1 MKHINK
7 VFSLLLALVM
17 VLSLTTTAF
26 AAEGDN
32 KIDIEITASDSGAS
46 VAGHTY
52 NVYQIFTGV
61 VAEDGKTLSDAV
73 FGKNY
78 KPAEFATPEA
88 AMEFLK
94 EKSGPEAAAYLESL
108 VTGEPIAVL
117 KDSNNHKA
125 ENLDAGYYLIVDVST
140 GLPQGEIS
148 SAYILQA
155 LEDVA
160 IKSKHSAGPKVE
172 KKIDDANDS
181 VDLND
186 PDDDVPEIVWADS
199 ADHDIGDLISFK
211 LEMTVPSSIEQ
222 FKTYKEAYRFVFHD
236 KEEQGLTFQPSTV
249 VVKVNGT
256 AITSGYEL
264 VYPTTD
270 GDTFDV
276 VFADMTQISG
286 IKAGDVVT
294 VEYKSRLNESAILG
308 QQGNV
313 NTVYG
318 EYSNLHRPEYP
329 GRTPDDSVI
338 AFTYKVVVNKI
349 HQTGVDENN
358 NPVYAPLT
366 GAAFTL
372 EKYIKET
379 DKWIAIQQVETEPG
393 TVFTFKGLDD
403 GDYRLTET
411 ATPNGYNSIDP
422 ITFTVTAE
430 HKVEWTTALE
440 RDDILTSLSGNVT
453 TGEIKFTASND
464 LGTLSTDVVNESGLV
479 LPETGGIGTT
489 IFYIVGGLLTVGA
502 VVLLVTKKRMGA
514 DA

>member
-7 VFSLLLALVM
+7 IFSLLLALVM

-26 AAEGDN
+26 AADDN
-32 KIDIEITASDSGAS
+32 KITIEITNPDANTS

-61 VAEDGKTLSDAV
+61 VAKDGKTLSDVA
-73 FGKNY
+73 FGQNY
-78 KPAEFATPEA
+78 APADTTVEDAMATLS
-88 AMEFLK
+88 AMK
-94 EKSGPEAAAYLESL
+94 GAEAAAYLETKI
-108 VTGEPIAVL
+108 VGEPIAVL

-125 ENLDAGYYLIVDVST
+125 ENLDAGYYLIIDVST
-140 GLPQGEIS
+140 SLPQGEIS

-181 VDLND
+181 VDLNN

-199 ADHDIGDLISFK
+199 ADHDIGDMIPFK
-211 LEMTVPSSIEQ
+211 LEMIVPSSFAQ
-222 FKTYKEAYRFVFHD
+222 FKEYEEAYRFVFHD
-236 KEEQGLTFQPSTV
+236 TEERGLTFQPDTV
-249 VVKVNGT
+249 VVKIDGT
-256 AITSGYEL
+256 VITSGYE
-264 VYPTTD
+264 VDTAPED
-270 GDTFDV
+270 KHTFDV
-276 VFADMTQISG
+276 IFADLTAIESVKVG
-286 IKAGDVVT
+286 SKVT
-294 VEYKSRLNESAILG
+294 VEYKSRLNESAVLG

-329 GRTPDDSVI
+329 GRTPDDTVI
-338 AFTYKVVVNKI
+338 AFTYKVVVNKV
-349 HQTGVDENN
+349 HQTGVDEEGK
-358 NPVYAPLT
+358 PVYEELE

-372 EKYIKET
+372 EKYIAQT
-379 DKWIAIQQVETEPG
+379 GKWIAIQQVETEPG
-393 TVFTFKGLDD
+393 TTFTFTGLDD

-411 ATPNGYNSIDP
+411 ATPDGYNSIDP
-422 ITFTVTAE
+422 ITFTVTAAHE
-430 HKVEWTTALE
+430 VEWTTDLE